1 MHPIILQ
8 EMHKT
13 TVYQNV
19 VYNCH
24 KFSFVPTVV
33 NEWNALSKDVRESD
47 SIRIFK
53 EKIHVSVINQNDIT
67 CRTKPGFFFY
77 VW

>member
-8 EMHKT
+8 EMHKII
-13 TVYQNV
+13 VCRLQLY
-19 VYNCH
+19 
-24 KFSFVPTVV
+24 KSSFVPTVV

-53 EKIHVSVINQNDIT
+53 EKIHVSIINQNDIT
-67 CRTKPGFFFY
+67 CQTKPDFFY
-77 VW
+77 LW